1 MAITLTADPFLLPIP
16 MGGTAKMLNKVI
28 DSAVSSVLAWVVED
42 KASDGIN
49 IVKNL
54 ESEETSELLAMKRA
68 ESKLPSLA
76 ELQRF
81 ADANPPAQSW
91 YDEDF

>member
-1 MAITLTADPFLLPIP
+1 MAMTLTVNPWLLPVSI
-16 MGGTAKMLNKVI
+16 GGTAKMLNKVI
-28 DSAVSSVLAWVVED
+28 NSAVSSVLARIVED
-42 KASDGIN
+42 KAADGIN

-54 ESEETSELLAMKRA
+54 ESEETLDLLAIKRA
-68 ESKLPSLA
+68 ESKLPSLG
-76 ELQRF
+76 ELQCF

>member
-1 MAITLTADPFLLPIP
+1 MAMTLTVNPWLLPVSI
-16 MGGTAKMLNKVI
+16 GGTAKMLNKVI
-28 DSAVSSVLAWVVED
+28 NSAVSSVLARIVED
-42 KASDGIN
+42 KAADGVN
-49 IVKNL
+49 IVQTL
-54 ESEETSELLAMKRA
+54 ESEEALDLLATKLA
-68 ESKLPSLA
+68 ESKLPSLQ